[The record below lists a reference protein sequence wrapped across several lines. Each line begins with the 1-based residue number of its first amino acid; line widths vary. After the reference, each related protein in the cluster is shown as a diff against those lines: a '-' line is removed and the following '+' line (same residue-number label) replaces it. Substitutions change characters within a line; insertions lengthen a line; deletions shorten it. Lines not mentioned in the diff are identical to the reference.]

1 MNHDLLILGVEIAA
15 SLVALP
21 WIVFI
26 TNAVFTFR
34 TEIALLKQQIV
45 QHQKMQEMLEHII
58 DKLDG

>member
-1 MNHDLLILGVEIAA
+1 MNHDLLTLGVEIAA
-15 SLVALP
+15 SLIAIP
-21 WIVFI
+21 WLLFVTTSI
-26 TNAVFTFR
+26 FTFK